1 MRKRE
6 GRGIMMISSL
16 FKELQS
22 KVSVFLFK
30 SENTASLGLMRI
42 LLCGTLFYLACYRHI
57 NIDQFM
63 EGSLVPRDVALAVF
77 PDFYR
82 PYISFFMWPDS
93 WASVAHLVLIV
104 LYFLNLIGLSNR
116 VLMLVT
122 WAIAQGFIQRN
133 YSMLFGADL
142 IGNLFLFY
150 LSFTQANEFFSVKSK
165 LFKNRK
171 VVVDSLTT
179 VFYRIMQ
186 FQICIIYGYT
196 GFEKLK
202 GVTWWDGTALW
213 TVLANPQ
220 FTNFDLIYLRNF
232 PIFFAIGTFITIVFE
247 VYFPA
252 MVAFKKT
259 RPYWLAAGVFFHLA
273 IGVLLSL
280 MPFSLVMCSTYFLF
294 VTPQIFEKLSQYKTL
309 KLNFSRQ

>member
-1 MRKRE
+1 MVVKF
-6 GRGIMMISSL
+6 
-16 FKELQS
+16 FKELQNYLTN
-22 KVSVFLFK
+22 FLFK
-30 SENTASLGLMRI
+30 PENAASLGLMRI

-63 EGSLVPRDVALAVF
+63 DGSLVPRDLALAVF

-82 PYISFFMWPDS
+82 PYISFFMWPDA
-93 WASVAHLVLIV
+93 WARQVHLILII
-104 LYFLNLIGLSNR
+104 LYFLNTLGFSNR
-116 VLMLVT
+116 PLMFVT

-150 LSFTQANEFFSVKSK
+150 LSFTQANEFYSLKNKIFKS
-165 LFKNRK
+165 RT
-171 VVVDSLTT
+171 VVTDSLTT
-179 VFYRIMQ
+179 VFLRIMQ
-186 FQICIIYGYT
+186 FQISIIYAYT

-202 GVTWWDGTALW
+202 GSTWWDGTALW

-220 FTNFDLIYLRNF
+220 FTNFDFIFLRNF
-232 PIFFAIGTFITIVFE
+232 PIFFAIGTFVTIVFE

-259 RPYWLAAGVFFHLA
+259 RPYWLAAGVFFHLS

-280 MPFSLVMCSTYFLF
+280 MSFSLIMCSTYFLF
-294 VTPQIFEKLSQYKTL
+294 LHPQVLRNLSQIKTL
-309 KLNFSRQ
+309 KL